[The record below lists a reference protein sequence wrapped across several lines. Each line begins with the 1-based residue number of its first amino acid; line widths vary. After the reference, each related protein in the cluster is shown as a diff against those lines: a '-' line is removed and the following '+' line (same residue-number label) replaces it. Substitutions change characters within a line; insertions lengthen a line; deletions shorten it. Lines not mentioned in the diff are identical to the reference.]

1 MTRAAAG
8 KSLVVAAACSIFMIS
23 EASAFSCKGFL
34 KSARAAIGGDV
45 TVLRRVEH
53 EASDRL
59 KGLDS
64 RPFEVLR
71 DEARKTTAVIGHP
84 DILKLEES
92 LKACRNRTYPV
103 HKICADA
110 GNMLADI
117 LDKYAATP
125 KPDYDKAAYAA
136 AMKECEWLMDVK
148 PLASAIRG
156 TG

>member
-1 MTRAAAG
+1 MRRAAAA
-8 KSLVVAAACSIFMIS
+8 KSLVVAVACSGLMIS
-23 EASAFSCKGFL
+23 DASAFSCKGFL
-34 KSARAAIGGDV
+34 KAARTSMGADV
-45 TVLRRVEH
+45 ATLRRVEH

-59 KGLDS
+59 KGLDT
-64 RPFEVLR
+64 RPFEALR
-71 DEARKTTAVIGHP
+71 DEARKVTAIIGHP

-92 LKACRNRTYPV
+92 LKACRNRTHPV

-110 GNMLADI
+110 GNTLADI
-117 LDKYAATP
+117 LDKHVATS

-156 TG
+156 TD